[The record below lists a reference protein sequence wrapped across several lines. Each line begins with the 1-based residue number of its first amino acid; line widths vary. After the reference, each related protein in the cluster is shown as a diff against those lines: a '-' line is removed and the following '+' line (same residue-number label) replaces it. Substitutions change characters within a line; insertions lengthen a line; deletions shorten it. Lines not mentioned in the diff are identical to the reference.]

1 MRKVIEVNNK
11 PSITPAQERAIMKA
25 FEEWDG
31 EGQSIKV
38 PQKEHL
44 DSKFVNGVSC
54 PHNWLQMNTVE
65 NDLLADG
72 KPNPLNN
79 RSWFEANFEEKEF
92 DSGHVCTVCGATCLR
107 DGGILWAYDA
117 TSKAFGYPERKPQPK
132 KKEQRRERR

>member
-1 MRKVIEVNNK
+1 MRKVIEVNK
-11 PSITPAQERAIMKA
+11 TPVITPAMERAVERA
-25 FEEWDG
+25 FMEY
-31 EGQSIKV
+31 EGGTVINL

-44 DSKFVNGVSC
+44 DSEHVAGISC
-54 PHNWLQMNTVE
+54 PHRWLQMNTTE

-79 RSWFEANFEEKEF
+79 RAWFEANFEEKEF

-107 DGGILWAYDA
+107 DGGVLWAYDA

-132 KKEQRRERR
+132 KKEQRRQR